1 MYTPSEPDKSLL
13 PSEILASLET
23 VAYRSRNL
31 IICLSNFTTDLE
43 LDQESLK
50 EIFEMYVKKTEIS
63 DEQVRNALIT
73 WKTPYSQTFEF
84 SERADKVIYNALRQW
99 AFKSDGS
106 RMFNILMY
114 EPDASFTKVVD
125 AWMITGAMLDDV
137 RTSSVPARNLMEA
150 SDTTVTTSVVVKG
163 ELLHDLP
170 LMSTAQLDLD
180 RMNAAGISP
189 AFAETMAEETDQ

>member
-1 MYTPSEPDKSLL
+1 MYTPSEPEKSVVA
-13 PSEILASLET
+13 SEILASLET
-23 VAYRSRNL
+23 AAYRSRNL
-31 IICLSNFTTDLE
+31 IICLSQFTTDLDLE
-43 LDQESLK
+43 QERLK
-50 EIFEMYVKKTEIS
+50 RIFEQHVRKTEIS
-63 DEQVRNALIT
+63 DEQAGNALIT

-84 SERADKVIYNALRQW
+84 TERAGKVIYNALRQW

-106 RMFNILMY
+106 QAFSILMY

-137 RTSSVPARNLMEA
+137 RTSSVPARNLMEV

-189 AFAETMAEETDQ
+189 AFAETLAEETDQ